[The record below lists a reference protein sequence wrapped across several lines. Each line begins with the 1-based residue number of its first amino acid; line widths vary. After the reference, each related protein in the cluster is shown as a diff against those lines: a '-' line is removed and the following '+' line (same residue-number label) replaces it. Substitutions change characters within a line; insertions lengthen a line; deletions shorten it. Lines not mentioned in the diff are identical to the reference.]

1 MWAGNWWTRSRSRV
15 HQASRT
21 RRSPT
26 RLPRCYKA
34 SDLLE
39 VGMMATDVTKPRLD
53 FRPDGASQE
62 SIVADYTEAVVPG
75 HAKRSNFRMLLIF
88 LSMQLVFGAV
98 LVGYGARFANLTL
111 GQLILAMAI
120 AAATI
125 TVYCI
130 GSANGG
136 DVVCPNPPV
145 TTPGHFRPDGSAL
158 ASPVLGFR

>member
-1 MWAGNWWTRSRSRV
+1 M
-15 HQASRT
+15 

-34 SDLLE
+34 NDLLE

-120 AAATI
+120 AAATM
-125 TVYCI
+125 TGYCM
-130 GSANGG
+130 GSANVGALG
-136 DVVCPNPPV
+136 WPTHRGTPP
-145 TTPGHFRPDGSAL
+145 GSL
-158 ASPVLGFR
+158 